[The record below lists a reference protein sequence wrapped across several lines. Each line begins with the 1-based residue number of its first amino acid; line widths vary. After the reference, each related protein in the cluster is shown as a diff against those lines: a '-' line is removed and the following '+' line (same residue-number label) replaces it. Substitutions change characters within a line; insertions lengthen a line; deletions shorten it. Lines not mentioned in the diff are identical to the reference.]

1 MNKEN
6 IKIGN
11 VRIENYDTIMIKFV
25 LEFCIFTLIGV
36 LALLNVLLLPFFLI
50 YSIFFLYLTTVE
62 QQIFSINDTTIAIHY
77 TTNVDFDE
85 YTINNLDWLDSIKK
99 YYENETVYEKQQKY
113 KISKKRFLYYS
124 NARDAKDWLD
134 RQNKELQN
142 MKLNKF

>member
-50 YSIFFLYLTTVE
+50 YSIFFLYLATVE
-62 QQIFSINDTTIAIHY
+62 QQIFSINDTTITIHY

-134 RQNKELQN
+134 KQNEELKN
-142 MKLNKF
+142 LKLNQF

>member
-6 IKIGN
+6 IKVGN
-11 VRIENYDTIMIKFV
+11 IWIEDYDSIMSKFA
-25 LEFCIFTLIGV
+25 LEFFIFILIGV
-36 LALLNVLLLPFFLI
+36 LTLFKILLFPFFLI
-50 YSIFFLYLTTVE
+50 YSILFVYLAVAE
-62 QQIFSINDTTIAIHY
+62 QQVSLINDTAIVIHY

-85 YTINNLDWLDSIKK
+85 YVLNDLDWLYSIKK
-99 YYENETVYEKQQKY
+99 YYENETVYKKQQKY